1 MSYEILATSSTPA
14 LILYLID
21 VSGSMSTNMAGKR
34 RIDVVSEAL
43 VSTIRQMVFRSTKG
57 KMVSPRYRVG
67 MYAYSDKVWD
77 ILDGVKTIQEIAS
90 FGSLPE
96 LSTQTST
103 DTARAF
109 LAAEKLLN
117 AELPNMQN
125 CPAPLVCHITDGEF
139 TGENPGNVAQRIM
152 QMSVPDGNVLVENIF
167 ISEKLLPEPIQD
179 VQNWEGITAS
189 TSMTNQYG
197 STLRNISSPLPLSYQ
212 VMMAES
218 SYHLSPNAVMMLPG
232 MTPELVA
239 MGLVMSGSTAIK

>member
-1 MSYEILATSSTPA
+1 MPYENVATSSTPA

-43 VSTIRQMVFRSTKG
+43 VSTVRQMVFRSTKG
-57 KMVSPRYRVG
+57 KMVAPRYRVA

-96 LSTQTST
+96 LSTQRST

-109 LAAEKLLN
+109 MAAEKLLN
-117 AELPNMQN
+117 AELPNLQD

-139 TGENPGNVAQRIM
+139 TGENPNQVAQRIM
-152 QMSVPDGNVLVENIF
+152 QMRVPDGNVLVENIF
-167 ISEKLLPEPIQD
+167 ISERLLPEPIRD
-179 VQNWEGITAS
+179 VQTWEGITAY
-189 TSMTNQYG
+189 TPMTDQYG
-197 STLRNISSPLPLSYQ
+197 QTLRSISSPLPTSYQ

-218 SYHLSPNAVMMLPG
+218 SYHLSSNAVMMLPG

-239 MGLVMSGSTAIK
+239 MGLVMSGSTKV